1 MIDTD
6 ILSNHPDFAGQFVD
20 GVDMIGDSENAGDGD
35 GVDSNP
41 EDEVDGDSGDGSS
54 SLHGTHVAGTVAATT
69 NNSVGV
75 AGVAWDSRIMPVRAL
90 GRSGGTSFD
99 IIHSIRYAAGLSNAS
114 GVLPTHPADVINLS
128 LGGAGSS
135 QSEADAVTAARDAG
149 VIVIAAACNSG
160 TQDLEYPASCEG
172 MVSVS
177 ATNQTNVLTGYSN
190 FGPT

>member
-41 EDEVDGDSGDGSS
+41 EDEGDGDLGDGSS
-54 SLHGTHVAGTVAATT
+54 SFHGTHVAGTVAATT